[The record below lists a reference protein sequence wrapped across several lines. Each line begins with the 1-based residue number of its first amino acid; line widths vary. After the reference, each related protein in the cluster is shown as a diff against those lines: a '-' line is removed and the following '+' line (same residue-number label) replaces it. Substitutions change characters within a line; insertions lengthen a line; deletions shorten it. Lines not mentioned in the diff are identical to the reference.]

1 MTEGTKV
8 GCMVGNKVYSL
19 EYAGNGKMGCE
30 MCVACK
36 VDADGDLERDV
47 NLCQRLGDCGGVYG
61 YWKETDGSD
70 VALEDPVKLPD
81 DRKPLSNVSEL
92 IRQLQELPQDAKVFA
107 WNPEIGDKSIITG
120 ITHYQGV
127 HGYAIELE
135 TD

>member
-8 GCMVGNKVYSL
+8 GCVVEGKVYSL
-19 EYAGNGKMGCE
+19 EYTGNRKTGCE

-36 VDADGDLERDV
+36 WHTNDDWERDAE
-47 NLCQRLGDCGGVYG
+47 LCHALGDCGGAYG

-70 VALEDPVKLPD
+70 VALEDPVKLPEG
-81 DRKPLSNVSEL
+81 RKPVSNVSEL
-92 IRQLQELPQDAKVFA
+92 IRQLQALPQNATVFA
-107 WNPEIGDKSIITG
+107 WNPEIGDKSVITG